1 MSLVACGGADTEAAS
16 PPPAAPVPTARPG
29 TRLAQPRI
37 CMEVDPSGEL
47 AREGN
52 TLRLR
57 FDSCWCGEELTC
69 SARADDG
76 AIDLELHL
84 RTPNGLCDA
93 CLEGLA
99 TCTIPPMR
107 RGTMRILNDG
117 RMLGEVRVSAREA
130 TAARTETCVPA
141 EAPVTLIQVPN

>member
-1 MSLVACGGADTEAAS
+1 MD
-16 PPPAAPVPTARPG
+16 
-29 TRLAQPRI
+29 
-37 CMEVDPSGEL
+37 VDGSGEL

-57 FDSCWCGEELTC
+57 FDPCWCGEELTC

-76 AIDLELHL
+76 AIDLELHVA
-84 RTPNGLCDA
+84 TPNGLCDA

-99 TCTIPPMR
+99 TCAIPPMR

-117 RMLGEVRVSAREA
+117 RMLGEVRVSAGDSTEP
-130 TAARTETCVPA
+130 RTERCVSA
-141 EAPVTLIQVPN
+141 EAAVTLVQVRD